1 MSTLSTPSNT
11 HPERVSLDRRVPAA
25 GGLNATFIKIEIRRL
40 MRNRRT
46 VIFTLLMPA
55 LFFLL
60 FGLPNKDQH
69 LPNGQ
74 SYGSY
79 ILISLAVYGAMTAA
93 TSAGGMVAVERAL
106 GWSRQLRLTPL
117 QPAAYIAVKALSAL
131 SLALLSVATEFVV
144 GFAFGVRMDWQIWLI
159 AGLVAWLGSLTFA
172 ALGLFMGY
180 LVPSQ
185 NVMQL
190 LGPILAVLAMLG
202 GLFVPIS
209 VMGTTFAEIAK
220 FVPTYGLGQLARS
233 PLTGDFDWSWVVNVV
248 IWLAVFTVGA
258 TLAFRRDTKRV

>member
-1 MSTLSTPSNT
+1 MSTRTTPIPAQ
-11 HPERVSLDRRVPAA
+11 PERVSLERRVPSA
-25 GGLNATFIKIEIRRL
+25 GGLNATFVKIEIKRL
-40 MRNRRT
+40 LRNRRT

-55 LFFLL
+55 VFFLI
-60 FGLPNKDQH
+60 FGLSNKDQQ

-93 TSAGGMVAVERAL
+93 TAAGGMVAVERAL

-131 SLALLSVATEFVV
+131 SLALLSVVTEFVI
-144 GFAFGVRMDWQIWLI
+144 GFAFGIRMDWQIWLI

-172 ALGLFMGY
+172 ALG
-180 LVPSQ
+180 
-185 NVMQL
+185 
-190 LGPILAVLAMLG
+190 

-209 VMGTTFAEIAK
+209 VMGPTFGDIAK

-233 PLTGDFDWSWVVNVV
+233 PLTGDFDWTWVLNVA

>member
-1 MSTLSTPSNT
+1 MSTLTSPTSSNS
-11 HPERVSLDRRVPAA
+11 ERVSLERRVPAA
-25 GGLNATFIKIEIRRL
+25 GGLNATFVKIEIRRL
-40 MRNRRT
+40 LRNRRT

-55 LFFLL
+55 VFFLI
-60 FGLPNKDQH
+60 FGLSNKDEH

-74 SYGSY
+74 SYGAY

-93 TSAGGMVAVERAL
+93 TAAGGMVAIERAL

-131 SLALLSVATEFVV
+131 SLALLSVVTEFVI
-144 GFAFGVRMDWQIWLI
+144 GFAFGIRMEWQIWLI

-209 VMGTTFAEIAK
+209 VMGATFGDIAQ

-233 PLTGDFDWSWVVNVV
+233 PLTGDFDWMWVLNVA
-248 IWLAVFTVGA
+248 IWLIVFTVGA
-258 TLAFRRDTKRV
+258 ALAFRRDTKRV